1 MKQQSEKRG
10 GGYGSKF
17 FLLAVIAAY
26 LVLALLMP
34 DKTAIALDKSVAI
47 LKQVIPILLVV
58 LFLTALLNTLV
69 QPKKIA
75 KYLGK
80 ESGLKGWAIALTGG
94 LLSHGPSYI
103 WYPVLADI
111 RQHGARNGLLVA
123 FFYAKAV
130 KLPWLPM
137 MVSYF
142 GLLFTLVLT
151 LYILLAALLQGLIAE
166 KFLTGKTDR

>member
-1 MKQQSEKRG
+1 MKQQPKKS
-10 GGYGSKF
+10 GGYASKL

-26 LVLALLMP
+26 GVLAFLYP
-34 DKTAIALDKSVAI
+34 DKTALALDKSVGI
-47 LKQVIPILLVV
+47 LKQIIPILLVV

-80 ESGLKGWAIALTGG
+80 ESGLKGWAIALAGG

-103 WYPVLADI
+103 WYPILADI
-111 RQHGARNGLLVA
+111 RQHGVKNGLMVA
-123 FFYAKAV
+123 FFYAKAI

-137 MVSYF
+137 MISYF

-151 LYILLAALLQGLIAE
+151 LYILAAALLQGAIAE
-166 KFLTGKTDR
+166 KLLAEAPEH